1 MRDQRG
7 GPNRRMRLLALVL
20 ALLLAG
26 PLTALL
32 VQGAVRGAAAA
43 YWPPPLTPGRAAPG
57 DRVADPA
64 GHRGPSAQNGARC
77 TPR

>member
-1 MRDQRG
+1 MLTQMRDKRG

-32 VQGAVRGAAAA
+32 VQGAARLVSAA
-43 YWPPPLTPGRAAPG
+43 W
-57 DRVADPA
+57 
-64 GHRGPSAQNGARC
+64 
-77 TPR
+77 

>member
-1 MRDQRG
+1 MLSDMRDQRG

-32 VQGAVRGAAAA
+32 LQGAARL
-43 YWPPPLTPGRAAPG
+43 LT
-57 DRVADPA
+57 
-64 GHRGPSAQNGARC
+64 
-77 TPR
+77 TLY

>member
-1 MRDQRG
+1 MLTQMRDKRG

-32 VQGAVRGAAAA
+32 VQGAARM
-43 YWPPPLTPGRAAPG
+43 LS
-57 DRVADPA
+57 VAW
-64 GHRGPSAQNGARC
+64 
-77 TPR
+77 